1 MEKRPAKTRFQQA
14 ETGGNGLKGPVG
26 GLQMRSGPRGRGF
39 ESRHSDQN
47 PQILVQE
54 AQKSEDFSFCVAP

>member
-1 MEKRPAKTRFQQA
+1 
-14 ETGGNGLKGPVG
+14 
-26 GLQMRSGPRGRGF
+26 MRSGPRGRGF

-54 AQKSEDFSFCVAP
+54 AQKSEDSSFAKPGYLCDTPKPGNAQKADHRTDYLAEMLTRK

>member
-1 MEKRPAKTRFQQA
+1 MAKFGIA
-14 ETGGNGLKGPVG
+14 LG
-26 GLQMRSGPRGRGF
+26 SGPRGRGF

-54 AQKSEDFSFCVAP
+54 AQESEDFSFCMVR

>member
-1 MEKRPAKTRFQQA
+1 MKLFRGVAKFGIA
-14 ETGGNGLKGPVG
+14 LG
-26 GLQMRSGPRGRGF
+26 SGPRGRGF

-54 AQKSEDFSFCVAP
+54 AQKSEDFFFFVALLFVRYPDSYFLVNT